1 MITIYGLPNCDST
14 RLVLKK
20 LKAENFEFDFVDLKK
35 QALDKNKVKYWA
47 KKLGLE
53 KILNRQST
61 TWRSLGDEQQSL
73 ASELKT
79 AIKLMVDYPT
89 LIKRP
94 ILEKEGNV
102 FCGIK
107 EPELSKFLNQ

>member
-1 MITIYGLPNCDST
+1 MIIIYGLPNCDST

-20 LKAENFEFDFVDLKK
+20 LKAENPEFDFVDLKN
-35 QALDKNKVKYWA
+35 QTLDKNKVKFWA
-47 KKLGLE
+47 EKLGLE
-53 KILNRQST
+53 KILNKQSA
-61 TWRSLGDEQQSL
+61 TWRNLDPDQQSL
-73 ASELKT
+73 SSELVH
-79 AIKLMVDYPT
+79 AIQLLIDHPT

-94 ILEKEGNV
+94 VLENKGNV